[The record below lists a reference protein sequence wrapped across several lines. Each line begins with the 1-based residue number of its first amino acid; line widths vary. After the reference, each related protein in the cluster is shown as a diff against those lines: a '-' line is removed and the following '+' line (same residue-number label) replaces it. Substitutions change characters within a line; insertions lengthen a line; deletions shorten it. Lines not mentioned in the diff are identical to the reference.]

1 MQCCGGCWGRG
12 NQLSL
17 SSSFSLATER
27 NPHVVTES
35 YRSQVLRGFLFLEEQ
50 TSFCSSRFCFCPKNS
65 NNKKA
70 KDSGGG
76 TPDSVGTGFNPLR
89 CLAFSI
95 VCCVGKTDVDN
106 QESFHVVLAV
116 WVSKQL
122 VTFCMEKYLYGKKR
136 QQKGSWFVVRD
147 VYCSSLEYTPERSLR
162 SSNKGLLM
170 YHTTF
175 WSAHGAFSHHGP
187 ALRHVNYSL
196 LQQQAFI

>member
-1 MQCCGGCWGRG
+1 MTLLLWIKGYGGISHTAMQCCGGCWGRG

-122 VTFCMEKYLYGKKR
+122 VTFCMEK
-136 QQKGSWFVVRD
+136 RD
-147 VYCSSLEYTPERSLR
+147 
-162 SSNKGLLM
+162 NKKGL
-170 YHTTF
+170 
-175 WSAHGAFSHHGP
+175 G
-187 ALRHVNYSL
+187 L
-196 LQQQAFI
+196 LLGMFTVHL